1 MSLSINNS
9 REVFLKKIA
18 ATASIGTALLL
29 TLIKAYAAIA
39 TDSLSVF
46 SSLIDS
52 LSDILASAI
61 TYIAVRYSDR
71 PLTKKHRYGYGKAE
85 SVSALLQAAFIAGS
99 AGFILYDGLY
109 RFTHPT
115 YIKETMFGI
124 VIMSV
129 CWLITLALILFQ
141 KYIIKQVHSQ
151 AINADSGHYTV
162 DLLSNGSVIASLFI
176 VKYLS
181 WNWFD
186 IVTAILIA
194 VYLLYNAGIIT
205 RGALEEITDKEIDE
219 NTRKQIIDTVMQ
231 VDGVLG
237 CHDLRSRISGS
248 TVFIELHLEF
258 DGNKTLF
265 ETHQISDI
273 AESEILTLLPR
284 AQIII
289 HQDPYGLKEK
299 RLDHHIEGI
308 CNL

>member
-1 MSLSINNS
+1 MNSLTNNS
-9 REVFLKKIA
+9 KEIFLKKAA
-18 ATASIGTALLL
+18 ATASIGTAFLL
-29 TLIKAYAAIA
+29 TIIKAYAAIT

-61 TYIAVRYSDR
+61 TFIAVRYSDK
-71 PLTKKHRYGYGKAE
+71 PLTQKHRYGYGKAE

-99 AGFILYDGLY
+99 AGFILYDGFY

-115 YIKETMFGI
+115 YIKETIFGI
-124 VIMSV
+124 IVMSA
-129 CWLITLALILFQ
+129 CWLITLALIIFQ
-141 KYIIKQVHSQ
+141 KYIIKRVHSQ

-162 DLLSNGSVIASLFI
+162 DLLSNGSVIVSLFI
-176 VKYLS
+176 VKYLD
-181 WNWFD
+181 WMWFD
-186 IVTAILIA
+186 VTTAILIA

-205 RGALEEITDKEIDE
+205 REALEEITDKEIDE
-219 NTRKQIIDTVMQ
+219 KTRKQIINTVMQ

-237 CHDLRSRISGS
+237 CHDLRSRVSGS
-248 TVFIELHLEF
+248 TMFIEIHLEL

-265 ETHQISDI
+265 ETHQISDN
-273 AESEILTLLPR
+273 AEAKIIKLLPH
-284 AQIII
+284 AQVII

-308 CNL
+308 CDL